1 MIGHDPTRTYKAAVI
16 GAGSGGLTLA
26 IGLAG
31 FGHDVVLIEGGSI
44 GGDCTNVG
52 CIPSK
57 ALLHAARA
65 GVEQPLAR
73 TRSKR
78 NELARRE
85 AVEIADHERIHLV
98 RGWAALTGARDPL
111 VVSVDDGV
119 TTHLVRAEHVV
130 IAGGSRPVT
139 IDIDG
144 LDTDRMVTNE
154 GVFELDS
161 PPTSMLIV
169 GGGAIAVE
177 MATAFAALGTR
188 VAIVELQERL
198 LALED
203 PLIGEVVERSLRA
216 QGVVLRLGTT
226 IEQVEGDTAHLSD
239 GSTVEGVDRVLMA
252 VGRRPRFDGLALERA
267 GVRTGAIGIVADDW
281 GRTSVERIWAV
292 GDITGNTATTHGA
305 GAIGRR
311 TVRAI
316 ALPQL
321 PKTGRLGAVPSAV
334 YGEPEVASVGM
345 SLTELARFPE
355 TARHRIVVDHAGID
369 RGYTDDIV
377 DGRLVVDVE
386 RFTGRILRA
395 AIVGP
400 GATDLIGMFTLA
412 IDNGIGLRRVFGT
425 VHPYPSHAELVRQA
439 ADDFARITYSG
450 LAREWL
456 AMARGRFARVRR
468 RTG

>member
-31 FGHDVVLIEGGSI
+31 FGHDVVLIEGGQI

-57 ALLHAARA
+57 ALLHAARTGA
-65 GVEQPLAR
+65 EHPLVR
-73 TRSKR
+73 TRAKR
-78 NELARRE
+78 DELARRE
-85 AVEIADHERIHLV
+85 DAEIADHERIHLV
-98 RGWAALTGARDPL
+98 RGWAALTDARDPH
-111 VVSVDDGV
+111 VVSVDDGM

-144 LDTDRMVTNE
+144 LDTNRMVTNE
-154 GVFELDS
+154 ELFEFDS
-161 PPTSMLIV
+161 PPTDLLIV

-177 MATAFAALGTR
+177 MATAFAALGTN

-198 LALED
+198 LPPED
-203 PLIGEVVERSLRA
+203 PLISEVVERSLRA
-216 QGVVLRLGTT
+216 QGVALHLGTT
-226 IEQVEGDTAHLSD
+226 IERVDDNTAHLAD

-252 VGRRPRFDGLALERA
+252 VGRRPRLDGLSLERA
-267 GVRTGAIGIVADDW
+267 GVRSGPTGIIADDW
-281 GRTSVERIWAV
+281 GRTSVDRIWAV
-292 GDITGNTATTHGA
+292 GDITGNTLTTHGA
-305 GAIGRR
+305 GAVGRR
-311 TVRAI
+311 TLRAI

-345 SLTELARFPE
+345 ILAEVTRFPE
-355 TARHRIVVDHAGID
+355 TARRRIVVNHADID

-400 GATDLIGMFTLA
+400 GASDMIGMFTLA
-412 IDNGIGLRRVFGT
+412 IDNGIGLRKLFGI

-439 ADDFARITYSG
+439 ADDFARITYSS
-450 LAREWL
+450 LAGEWL